1 MINESD
7 IFEENDLYIMGNKF
21 KDSTYK
27 ILNEFDE
34 LFESTFKE
42 ENNILDAI
50 KDIDI
55 SYTKL
60 FF

>member
-7 IFEENDLYIMGNKF
+7 IFEDNDLYIAGNKL

-34 LFESTFKE
+34 LFESVFRG
-42 ENNILDAI
+42 ENNILDTV
-50 KDIDI
+50 KDVDI
-55 SYTKL
+55 S
-60 FF
+60 